1 MSLLLCNNC
10 CVSKCEIYVPVYMCL
25 YALHFEL
32 CYILIT
38 LYNTC
43 SEYGIYSTRILAGP
57 TCSIRRRNHQV
68 KDIQV
73 LGGDP
78 RLKFLFSPG
87 FEIDDEPEK

>member
-1 MSLLLCNNC
+1 MFPSAEYTSL
-10 CVSKCEIYVPVYMCL
+10 YTYAYMHCTL
-25 YALHFEL
+25 NYA
-32 CYILIT
+32 ILIT

-78 RLKFLFSPG
+78 RLKFIFSPG
-87 FEIDDEPEK
+87 FEIDDDPERFVEYVL